1 MRFYFMELGC
11 LVSKLNEM
19 TFSLL
24 LAGYKTCPPNWA
36 KNGKKPLYHSLWF
49 ITKGT
54 GEIVI
59 NGKKSSLVPGKLV
72 VFTPGMIC
80 DKKTSPSDPLEFY
93 FIRFTPAVAFEKKEQ
108 WHFKLPQEITF
119 PLHGVYS
126 IKNSAEVILL
136 LEEINSLS
144 KRRGP
149 TIAFKQKILFQELLL
164 SFIHDFHSQTI
175 PGDTNRVIEETI
187 AYMGNH
193 YNQVISL
200 TDLARLAGLSK
211 SHYSRLFK
219 KNVGYSPIE
228 YLTHLRIDRAK
239 ELLAH
244 SDIRIKEVSQSVG
257 YEDELYF
264 SRIFKKIA
272 GVSPTQF
279 SDDQKT
285 SPSSLMKKDGLI
297 NR

>member
-1 MRFYFMELGC
+1 MDLGS
-11 LVSKLNEM
+11 LTSKLNEL

-24 LAGYKTCPPNWA
+24 LAGYKTCPPNWS
-36 KNGKKPLYHSLWF
+36 KKGKRTLNHSLWF

-59 NGKKSSLVPGKLV
+59 NGKKNDLSPGKLI

-80 DKKTSPSDPLEFY
+80 DKKTSPSNPLEFY
-93 FIRFTPAVAFEKKEQ
+93 FIRFTHAAAFEKKEQ
-108 WHFKLPQEITF
+108 WHFILPQEISF
-119 PLHGVYS
+119 PLHGVYT
-126 IKNSAEVILL
+126 INNSSGVFLL
-136 LEEINSLS
+136 LDEINSLS
-144 KRRGP
+144 KRRGA

-164 SFIHDFHSQTI
+164 TLIQDFHVQTI
-175 PGDTNRVIEETI
+175 SKDTRQVIEETI
-187 AYMGNH
+187 EYIGHH
-193 YNQVISL
+193 YHKVINV
-200 TDLARLAGLSK
+200 TDLSKMAGLSK

-219 KNVGYSPIE
+219 KFTGYSPIE

-244 SDIRIKEVSQSVG
+244 SEIRIKEVSQNVG

-264 SRIFKKIA
+264 SRIFKKIV

-279 SDDQKT
+279 SDEQK
-285 SPSSLMKKDGLI
+285 LAGQ
-297 NR
+297 